1 MSLCRVRL
9 GREFAATG
17 RFDWALYDTRGT
29 LQQSGSSQL
38 AMPSGAR
45 RCEAVLGADLVLLER
60 VSVPA
65 AQQRRLQGAL
75 RFLAED
81 SLLPDPARVHVA
93 AAPTAQKEVL
103 CLGVVDREWLAQAL
117 GRLGRLGLAP
127 HSAYPECLLPALE
140 PRAWVHVCNGDDSFV
155 RTGELE
161 GFALDS
167 EGDGEPPV
175 GLQLAL
181 EAARAA
187 GRVPERIVVRAAPE
201 ASLPDTARWSA
212 ALGVAVERG
221 APWSWTQAAVPRL
234 ELLQGE
240 FAPRGGA
247 GAWRGRLR
255 RPALLAAAT
264 LILASVGIAADWA
277 LKATERDRLQRE
289 MRAIYRESFGEAV
302 PIVDPPLQMSRA
314 LADLRLRAGQGGAG
328 EFVALVDAAAAR
340 IDPKGGRVES
350 ITYEEGRLIVSL
362 RARDPGQAAAL
373 AAQLRAS
380 PAASG
385 VELRAEEGDGGAVR
399 VIVRSRAPG

>member
-1 MSLCRVRL
+1 MSLCRTRL
-9 GREFAATG
+9 GREFATTG
-17 RFDWALYDTRGT
+17 RFDWALYDARGT

-38 AMPSGAR
+38 AMPPRAR
-45 RCEAVLGADLVLLER
+45 RCEVVLAAELVLIER

-93 AAPTAQKEVL
+93 AVPTVQKEVL
-103 CLGVVDREWLAQAL
+103 CVGIVDREWLAQAL

-127 HSAYPECLLPALE
+127 DSAYPECLLPALE
-140 PRAWVHVCNGDDSFV
+140 PRAWVLVCNGVDSFV

-167 EGDGEPPV
+167 DTDGEPPV

-181 EAARAA
+181 ETARAA
-187 GRVPERIVVRAAPE
+187 GRPPERIVVRAAPE
-201 ASLPDTARWSA
+201 ASPPDMAHWSA
-212 ALGVAVERG
+212 ALGIPVERG
-221 APWSWTQAAVPRL
+221 ATWSWAQAAAPRF

-247 GAWRGRLR
+247 DAWRARLR

-264 LILASVGIAADWA
+264 LVLASFGIAADWA
-277 LKATERDRLQRE
+277 LKAAERDRLQRE
-289 MRAIYRESFGEAV
+289 MRSIYRESFGEAAV
-302 PIVDPPLQMSRA
+302 IVDPPLQMSRA
-314 LADLRLRAGQGGAG
+314 LADLRLRAGKGGAG
-328 EFVALVDAAAAR
+328 EFVALVDAAATR
-340 IDPKGGRVES
+340 IGPKAGRVES
-350 ITYEEGRLIVSL
+350 VTYEEGRLTVLL

-380 PAASG
+380 PTVPG
-385 VELRAEEGDGGAVR
+385 VELRAEEGDGAVR
-399 VIVRSRAPG
+399 VTLRSRAPG